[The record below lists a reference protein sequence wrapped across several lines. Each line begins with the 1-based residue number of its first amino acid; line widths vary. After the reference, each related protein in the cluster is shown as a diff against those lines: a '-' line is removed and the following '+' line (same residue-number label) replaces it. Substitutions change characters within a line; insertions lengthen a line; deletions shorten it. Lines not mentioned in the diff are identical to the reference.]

1 MNKLYSFGERLAQ
14 CRTKLGLSQAELSE
28 QLNMSKST
36 LAMYETNKREPN
48 LETINILS
56 EKLGVSLDY
65 LISGKEMDIE
75 KLLSHHW
82 GAIPH
87 VKEITYKDPIITHL
101 NIETYFSTPFSWL
114 DGESDYLWYTPKA
127 EDYIAKMNGLDPW
140 VLISLQTELENGD
153 LAAVCINNGSAILR
167 RVYYSND
174 TVTLIPYNPQKNTP
188 PTFLHKAD
196 IKIRGKVIA
205 LLQSKLLV

>member
-1 MNKLYSFGERLAQ
+1 MNKLHSFGERLAQ

-28 QLNMSKST
+28 QLRMSKST

-48 LETINILS
+48 LETLNNLS

-65 LISGKEMDIE
+65 LIAGKEMDIE
-75 KLLSHHW
+75 KLLSNHW

-87 VKEITYKDPIITHL
+87 VREITYEDPITTHM

-114 DGESDYLWYTPKA
+114 DGKSDYLWYTPKE
-127 EDYIAKMNGLDPW
+127 EDYIAKINGLDPW
-140 VLISLQTELENGD
+140 VLIELQTELENGD
-153 LAAVCINNGSAILR
+153 LAAVCIHDGSAVLR
-167 RVYYSND
+167 RVYFSDDN
-174 TVTLIPYNPQKNTP
+174 VTLIPYNPQKDTP
-188 PTFLHKAD
+188 PSFHHKED
-196 IKIRGKVIA
+196 IKIRGKVMA